1 MKKKLIYLF
10 SLLFLF
16 FLTGVLISI
25 FHIYSITKELRVVV
39 NLHRIEIIR
48 KNLLINLQTVQG
60 NLYTMGTVF
69 GEELDVIVENVRAM
83 DESMHNCLS
92 CHHSAEMT
100 ERLKKLVELNEQY
113 KEAISRFITS
123 TENPDRILRLKILAV
138 GIGNDLLKQMHD
150 LTFLTDKSLSAKTI
164 QAINDMDKSRYILF
178 FTIIS
183 ALFVCIIIAVS
194 LVKTITKPINE
205 LVKAAREIR
214 LGNLNYRV
222 SYDDKTEFGEL
233 ARSFNEMAFVLDKNI
248 SEIEESEK
256 KYRQLFENAKDGIFV
271 VDAEGTSM
279 GNIVS
284 ANKAAAGLHNYSI
297 DELLSLNI
305 RDLIDSKDIKKFDE
319 MSDNVLMGR
328 PVAIELQC
336 YRKNGETFPAEIS
349 ASLLD
354 IKNHK
359 YILLFLRDITDRKES
374 EERLMRTETMKICGE
389 LTTGLAHEIKNPL
402 AGIKSSMQLFLETI
416 KLSEE
421 EREILQMAINEIKKI
436 ESLIKEILNF
446 ARPPKPQFTDV
457 NINELLDYVLSFSIQ
472 SVSSVLK
479 SPQLLSIEK
488 DFAENIPN
496 IIADPLQ
503 LNQSFLNIIL
513 NALEEMSEGGTL
525 RIKTLYDASENTV
538 RIYISDT
545 GKGIRKDIMEKL
557 FQPFSTSKPK
567 GTGLGLAITKRLVE
581 LHGGKI
587 TAMNNPDR
595 GATFIVSL
603 PIDRENKDRNVN
615 GIH

>member
-16 FLTGVLISI
+16 FLTGILISI
-25 FHIYSITKELRVVV
+25 WNIYSVTNELKVVV

-60 NLYTMGTVF
+60 NLYTAGTVF
-69 GEELDVIVENVRAM
+69 GEELDVIVDNVKAM
-83 DESMHNCLS
+83 DESIHSCLS
-92 CHHSAEMT
+92 CHHSKEMT
-100 ERLKKLVELNEQY
+100 DRLKKLVALSDQY
-113 KEAISRFITS
+113 KEAISRYIIS
-123 TENPDRILRLKILAV
+123 TENPERILRLKILAI
-138 GIGNDLLKQMHD
+138 GIGNDLLTQMHD
-150 LTFLTDKSLSAKTI
+150 LTFLTDRSLSSKTI
-164 QAINDMDKSRYILF
+164 QAIDDMNKSRYILL

-183 ALFVCIIIAVS
+183 ALFICIIIAVS

-222 SYDDKTEFGEL
+222 SYADKTEFGEL
-233 ARSFNEMAFVLDKNI
+233 ARSFNEMAFALDKNI

-271 VDAEGTSM
+271 IDAEGANKGS
-279 GNIVS
+279 IVS
-284 ANKAAAGLHNYSI
+284 ANRAAAEMHNYSI
-297 DELLSLNI
+297 EELLSLNI
-305 RDLIDSKDIKKFDE
+305 RDLVEGQDE
-319 MSDNVLMGR
+319 MKVDEMINNVLLGK
-328 PVAIELQC
+328 PVAIDLK
-336 YRKNGETFPAEIS
+336 YYKRNGETFPAEIS

-359 YILLFLRDITDRKES
+359 YVLLFSRDITERKEA
-374 EERLMRTETMKICGE
+374 EDRLMRAETMKICGE

-402 AGIKSSMQLFLETI
+402 AGIKGSMQLFLETI
-416 KLSEE
+416 NLSDE

-457 NINELLDYVLSFSIQ
+457 NINELLDYILSFSIQ
-472 SVSSVLK
+472 SISSVLK
-479 SPQLLSIEK
+479 SPELLHIEK
-488 DFAENIPN
+488 DFGENIPQ
-496 IIADPLQ
+496 IVADPMQ

-513 NALEEMSEGGTL
+513 NALEEMAEGGTL
-525 RIKTLYDASENTV
+525 KIKTTYDESEDMIK
-538 RIYISDT
+538 IYISDT
-545 GKGIRKDIMEKL
+545 GSGIREDIMEKL
-557 FQPFSTSKPK
+557 FQPFSTTKPR
-567 GTGLGLAITKRLVE
+567 GTGLGLAITKRLIE

-587 TAMNNPDR
+587 SAMNNPDR

-603 PIDRENKDRNVN
+603 PINHSKK
-615 GIH
+615 IQI

>member
-10 SLLFLF
+10 SLLFLS

-25 FHIYSITKELRVVV
+25 LHIYSVTNELKVVV

-83 DESMHNCLS
+83 DESVHNCLS
-92 CHHSAEMT
+92 CHHSSEMT
-100 ERLKKLVELNEQY
+100 ERLKRLVELSDQY

-123 TENPDRILRLKILAV
+123 TENPERILRLKVLAV

-150 LTFLTDKSLSAKTI
+150 LTFLTDRSLSAKTI
-164 QAINDMDKSRYILF
+164 QAIDDMNKSRYILF

-183 ALFVCIIIAVS
+183 ALFICIIIAVS
-194 LVKTITKPINE
+194 LVKTITMPINK

-233 ARSFNEMAFVLDKNI
+233 ARSFNEMASELYKNI

-271 VDAEGTSM
+271 IDAEGSNK
-279 GNIVS
+279 GSIVS
-284 ANKAAAGLHNYSI
+284 ANRSATEMHNYSI
-297 DELLSLNI
+297 DELLSFNI
-305 RDLIDSKDIKKFDE
+305 KDIVEDKDEKKVDE
-319 MSDNVLMGR
+319 MINSVLLGR
-328 PVAIELQC
+328 PVAIELQ
-336 YRKNGETFPAEIS
+336 YYKKNGETFPVEVS

-359 YILLFLRDITDRKES
+359 YILLFSRDITERKES
-374 EERLMRTETMKICGE
+374 EERLMRAETMKVCGE

-402 AGIKSSMQLFLETI
+402 AGIKGSMQLFLETI
-416 KLSEE
+416 KLSDE

-457 NINELLDYVLSFSIQ
+457 NINELLDYILSFSIQ

-479 SPQLLSIEK
+479 SPDLLHIEK
-488 DFAENIPN
+488 DFGEDIPQ

-525 RIKTLYDASENTV
+525 RIKTVYDDLEKMV
-538 RIYISDT
+538 KIYISDT
-545 GKGIRKDIMEKL
+545 GPGIRKDIMDKL
-557 FQPFSTSKPK
+557 FQPFSTTKPK
-567 GTGLGLAITKRLVE
+567 GTGLGLAITKRLIE

-587 TAMNNPDR
+587 SAMNNPDR

-603 PIDRENKDRNVN
+603 PIDHSKKTQ
-615 GIH
+615 I